1 MKQIAVV
8 QFYFYPDISAV
19 SQLLGD
25 LLCTLAE
32 DEEYNI
38 TVYCATSDYA
48 KMRDQRDNRFDNLN
62 IVRIKTTNIGRK
74 SFLSRIIDYTGFYIS
89 AFTRLFLGRKWHAVI
104 SMSSPPLIAFPV
116 SIALLFRKIP
126 FIYYIEDLFP
136 EILFD
141 MSYLKHPW
149 LIRKLQALNKVVM
162 RRANSIITIEE
173 DMSRKVITNYPK
185 ARDKTVEIPNW
196 SRGVEYLPASE
207 SKEFTI
213 LYSGNMGLAHDFS
226 MLEPLIEELLP
237 LKNICYQ
244 FIGGGTRVEEIRNIF
259 TKSGETRIEFRGYTS
274 RHIHGAT
281 LAQADLFIISQT
293 KETVGDLLPSK
304 LYSYLA
310 AGRPMLFLGPRYSE
324 IGRIIT
330 DNDFGIVVEHRED
343 VSTARRYIEFLKK
356 DHLRARLINERI
368 DRYSKLHFG
377 LKKSVEYFRHTIEEN
392 SRKAG

>member
-1 MKQIAVV
+1 MKRIAVV

-25 LLCTLAE
+25 LLCTLAQ

-38 TVYCATSDYA
+38 TVYCATADYSEV
-48 KMRDQRDNRFDNLN
+48 REQRDNSFDKIN
-62 IVRIKTTNIGRK
+62 IVRIKTTNIGRE
-74 SFLSRIIDYTGFYIS
+74 SFSSRIIDYTGFYIS
-89 AFTRLFLGRKWHAVI
+89 IFVRLFFGRKWHAVI

-141 MSYLKHPW
+141 MSYIKHPW

-173 DMSRKVITNYPK
+173 DMSRKVITNYPY
-185 ARDKTVEIPNW
+185 ARGKTIQIPNW
-196 SRGVEYLPASE
+196 SRGVEHLPASE
-207 SKEFTI
+207 RKDFTI

-226 MLEPLIEELLP
+226 MLVPLIEELLP
-237 LKNICYQ
+237 LNNICYQ

-259 TKSGETRIEFRGYTS
+259 LKSGENRVEFRGYTS
-274 RHIHGAT
+274 RDVHSAT
-281 LAQADLFIISQT
+281 LAQADLFIISQ
-293 KETVGDLLPSK
+293 KRETVGDLLPSK

-310 AGRPMLFLGPRYSE
+310 AGRPMLFLGPSYSE

-330 DNDFGIVVEHRED
+330 DNDFGIVVEHRQD
-343 VSTARRYIEFLKK
+343 ISIAKRYIEFLKN

-368 DRYSKLHFG
+368 HRFSKFHFG
-377 LKKSVEYFRHTIEEN
+377 LKKSVEYFRHAIEETL
-392 SRKAG
+392 RKAG

>member
-32 DEEYNI
+32 DGEYNI

-48 KMRDQRDNRFDNLN
+48 GVLNQRDNRFNKLN
-62 IVRIKTTNIGRK
+62 IVRIKTPNIGKRY
-74 SFLSRIIDYTGFYIS
+74 FINRIIGYSGFYMSI
-89 AFTRLFLGRKWHAVI
+89 FLKIFLGRRWHAVV

-116 SIALLFRKIP
+116 SLALLFRKIP

-141 MSYLKHPW
+141 MNYLKRPW
-149 LIRKLQALNKVVM
+149 LIRKLQTLNKIVM
-162 RRANSIITIEE
+162 RRAESIVTIEE

-185 ARDKTVEIPNW
+185 ARGKTVDIPNW
-196 SRGVEYLPASE
+196 SHDVVFLPASE
-207 SKEFTI
+207 RKDFTI

-226 MLEPLIEELLP
+226 LLEPLIKELLP
-237 LKNICYQ
+237 VKNISYQ
-244 FIGGGTRVEEIRNIF
+244 FIGQGTRVEEIRSIF
-259 TKSGETRIEFRGYTS
+259 LKSGEKRVEFRGYTS
-274 RHIHGAT
+274 RDAHGTT
-281 LAQADLFIISQT
+281 LAQAYLFVISQK

-310 AGRPMLFLGPRYSE
+310 AGRPMLFLGPRSSE
-324 IGRIIT
+324 IGRIIL
-330 DNDFGIVVEHRED
+330 DNDFGVVVENTID
-343 VSTARRYIEFLKK
+343 ISTAKRYISFLKK
-356 DHLRARLINERI
+356 NRFIAGRINERI
-368 DRYSKLHFG
+368 HRYSSIHFG
-377 LKKSVEYFRHTIEEN
+377 LKKSVGYFKQIIEETL
-392 SRKAG
+392 RKTG

>member
-1 MKQIAVV
+1 LKQIAVV

-32 DEEYNI
+32 DDEYKI
-38 TVYCATSDYA
+38 TVYCATSDYSEV
-48 KMRDQRDNRFDNLN
+48 REQTDNKFDKLN

-74 SFLSRIIDYTGFYIS
+74 SFFSRIIDYTGFYIS
-89 AFTRLFLGRKWHAVI
+89 VFIKLLLGRKWHVVI

-116 SIALLFRKIP
+116 SLALLFRKIP

-149 LIRKLQALNKVVM
+149 LIRKLQTLNKVVM
-162 RRANSIITIEE
+162 HRASSIITIEE
-173 DMSRKVITNYPK
+173 DMSRKVITNYPY
-185 ARDKTVEIPNW
+185 ARGKTIQIPNW
-196 SRGVEYLPASE
+196 SREVEHLPASE

-226 MLEPLIEELLP
+226 MLEPLIKELLP

-244 FIGGGTRVEEIRNIF
+244 FIGGGTRLEEIRNIF
-259 TKSGETRIEFRGYTS
+259 IKSGENRVEFRGYTS
-274 RHIHGAT
+274 RNVHGAT
-281 LAQADLFIISQT
+281 VAQADLFIISQK

-343 VSTARRYIEFLKK
+343 ISTARRYIEFLNN
-356 DHLRARLINERI
+356 DHLRARIINERI
-368 DRYSKLHFG
+368 HSYSKSNFG
-377 LKKSVEYFRHTIEEN
+377 LKKSVEYFRHLIEGTL
-392 SRKAG
+392 RKAG

>member
-1 MKQIAVV
+1 MKRIVVV

-25 LLCTLAE
+25 LLCTLAQ

-38 TVYCATSDYA
+38 TVYCATSDYSEV
-48 KMRDQRDNRFDNLN
+48 RDQTDNRFDKLN
-62 IVRIKTTNIGRK
+62 IIRIKTTNIGRK
-74 SFLSRIIDYTGFYIS
+74 SFISRIIDYTGFYIS
-89 AFTRLFLGRKWHAVI
+89 LFIRLSLGRRWHAVI

-126 FIYYIEDLFP
+126 LIYYIEDLFP

-149 LIRKLQALNKVVM
+149 LIRKLQVLNKVVM

-173 DMSRKVITNYPK
+173 DMSRKVITNYPYAK
-185 ARDKTVEIPNW
+185 GKTVEIPNW
-196 SRGVEYLPASE
+196 SREVEYLPASE
-207 SKEFTI
+207 RKDFTI

-226 MLEPLIEELLP
+226 MLEPLIKELLP

-259 TKSGETRIEFRGYTS
+259 IKSGETRIEFRGYTS
-274 RHIHGAT
+274 RDVHGAT
-281 LAQADLFIISQT
+281 LAQADLFIISQ
-293 KETVGDLLPSK
+293 KRETVGDLLPSK

-310 AGRPMLFLGPRYSE
+310 AGRPMLFLGPRSSE
-324 IGRIIT
+324 IGRIIV
-330 DNDFGIVVEHRED
+330 DNDFGIVVEHRQD
-343 VSTARRYIEFLKK
+343 ISTAKRYIEFLKN
-356 DHLRARLINERI
+356 DHLRVRLINERI
-368 DRYSKLHFG
+368 HRYSKFHFG
-377 LKKSVEYFRHTIEEN
+377 LKKSVEYFRQTIEETI
-392 SRKAG
+392 RKAG